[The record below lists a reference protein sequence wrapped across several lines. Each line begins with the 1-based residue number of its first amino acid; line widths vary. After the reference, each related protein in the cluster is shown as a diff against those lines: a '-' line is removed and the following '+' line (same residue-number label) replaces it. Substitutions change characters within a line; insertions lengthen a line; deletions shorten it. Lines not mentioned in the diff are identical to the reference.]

1 MTLFLPCVR
10 LLARAHAPL
19 VVDGSSKARR
29 ASGVS
34 NPTVVPGPLVIERGG
49 VTVQILGLALPL
61 SSQQRR
67 LR

>member
-1 MTLFLPCVR
+1 MTLFPPCVC
-10 LLARAHAPL
+10 LLARTHAPL

-34 NPTVVPGPLVIERGG
+34 NPTAVPGPLVIDKGG

-61 SSQQRR
+61 LSR
-67 LR
+67 